1 MEEKKANDKGEGHVE
16 GKEAMNPTG
25 GQPTGNPTGGQP
37 MQPMGGQPMTPPMAH
52 PGFAYPGYFGGPPMA
67 YGQPSGNAPGY
78 ADPAGHHDSPG
89 MHPHSVPAPVIHYPK
104 YEEYKYGPAGPL
116 AGPTERHAP
125 APAGIT
131 DSVRRFL
138 GLDDGQLWKGIL
150 IGAGIAMLLT
160 NKTVQ
165 KTIMK
170 AGMKAYRAAETGVEE
185 IKEKAADIKAELEQK
200 K

>member
-1 MEEKKANDKGEGHVE
+1 MEEKKANDKCE
-16 GKEAMNPTG
+16 GKEVMNPTG
-25 GQPTGNPTGGQP
+25 GQSTGNPT
-37 MQPMGGQPMTPPMAH
+37 GGQPMTPPMAH

-67 YGQPSGNAPGY
+67 YGQPSGHAPGY
-78 ADPAGHHDSPG
+78 ADPAGGHSHTAPG
-89 MHPHSVPAPVIHYPK
+89 PQYPK
-104 YEEYKYGPAGPL
+104 YEEHKYGPEEGPGPL

-138 GLDDGQLWKGIL
+138 GIDDSQLWKGIL

-160 NKTVQ
+160 SKTVQ

-170 AGMKAYRAAETGVEE
+170 AGYKVYRAAESGVEE
-185 IKEKAADIKAELEQK
+185 IKEKAADIKAELEQEK
-200 K
+200 